1 MSTKIQLLSIFFIC
15 FLLTGCGFKKVHQ
28 SHDGLIQIQNLKIS
42 GNNRLAN
49 IIKNKINL
57 ISAMNGRNKINLTF
71 KLSKNKSVKEKNISN
86 RITKYEITLVAKM
99 TLKDIKTSRE
109 INKNFQ
115 KTLMF
120 NTGRNFSVT
129 ISNEN
134 KIIKEL
140 AKQISEEIIYFLNIS
155 YKDK

>member
-1 MSTKIQLLSIFFIC
+1 MSIKIQLLSIFFIC

-28 SHDGLIQIQNLKIS
+28 SHEGLIQIQNLKIS

-155 YKDK
+155 YRDK